1 MPTRADMTNLPPQD
15 PNTPVSKGSE
25 DDSNYSD
32 SAATSATA
40 NRLPDEILVPVE
52 DQIAA
57 FKRAIEAIVLVA
69 HDPVSPEML
78 AQLIEQPVTLVD
90 QWCEELAATYR
101 EAENGFELARV
112 AGGFRYQTAADLTPY
127 VERFLLHDQ
136 RARLS
141 GAALETLAIV
151 AYKQP
156 ISRAQVGAIRGVDP
170 DAVIRTLAARGY
182 IEEIGRDDGPG
193 QAIMFGTTDV
203 FLEKLG
209 LDSLDDLPALA
220 ELIPG
225 ADVVELLEHGL
236 RVTPQ
241 ISVAPTAVSY
251 AVQHA
256 DDSTPADS
264 DDFVEDVRDGT
275 DAQ

>member
-1 MPTRADMTNLPPQD
+1 
-15 PNTPVSKGSE
+15 
-25 DDSNYSD
+25 
-32 SAATSATA
+32 
-40 NRLPDEILVPVE
+40 
-52 DQIAA
+52 
-57 FKRAIEAIVLVA
+57 
-69 HDPVSPEML
+69 
-78 AQLIEQPVTLVD
+78 
-90 QWCEELAATYR
+90 
-101 EAENGFELARV
+101 
-112 AGGFRYQTAADLTPY
+112 
-127 VERFLLHDQ
+127 
-136 RARLS
+136 
-141 GAALETLAIV
+141 
-151 AYKQP
+151 
-156 ISRAQVGAIRGVDP
+156 
-170 DAVIRTLAARGY
+170 
-182 IEEIGRDDGPG
+182 
-193 QAIMFGTTDV
+193 MFGTTDV